1 MPLSILHEH
10 LSLDPLFPLKK
21 LQYPPGRLLFPVPP
35 LMAILVIVSQDVT
48 EAIVSRYM
56 AGRERIV
63 DEVSCFVDVEESCID
78 S

>member
-1 MPLSILHEH
+1 MRAWHTV
-10 LSLDPLFPLKK
+10 LDF
-21 LQYPPGRLLFPVPP
+21 
-35 LMAILVIVSQDVT
+35 S
-48 EAIVSRYM
+48 VSRYM